1 MLNLLDSLW
10 LFSIF
15 TDLSP
20 SLPHLQNLRM
30 FFLCLLSFLHLRS
43 WLLIEP
49 DVPLEKV
56 EDELLL
62 LPRFLLFTFG
72 TFITP
77 FLLVVFSWCISSL
90 CLITVVGF
98 SIISNNSYSGI
109 CNNHSTRLYVFEV
122 FSNHDSFISFSS
134 KLNFVNENQM
144 LYNVFDMLKCQR
156 ETDLPF
162 QCQI

>member
-10 LFSIF
+10 WFSIF

-109 CNNHSTRLYVFEV
+109 CNNRSTRLYVFEV
-122 FSNHDSFISFSS
+122 FSNHDSFISTLLIDFPCFHCP
-134 KLNFVNENQM
+134 KPNF
-144 LYNVFDMLKCQR
+144 YFC
-156 ETDLPF
+156 T
-162 QCQI
+162 C